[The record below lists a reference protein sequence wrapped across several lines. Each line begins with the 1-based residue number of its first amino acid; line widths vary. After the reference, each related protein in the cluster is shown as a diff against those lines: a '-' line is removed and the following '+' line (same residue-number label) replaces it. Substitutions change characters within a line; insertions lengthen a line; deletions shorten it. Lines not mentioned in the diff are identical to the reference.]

1 MIPSLPA
8 ALRVA
13 LPLSL
18 AILATGCAST
28 AKPGAA
34 AATSASSAATALV
47 AADAALVPIGFLAGT
62 WTQAQPRGAMIE
74 EHWME
79 PRGKSMLGSFRRIL
93 GNGATPFYEFTQI
106 VAEPDGVHLRQIH
119 VHGNFETDPRRKDAM
134 HLKLD
139 RSGAGMVSFVPIADA
154 AAAHA
159 GSLERVT
166 YTLGDDGVLTVRVE
180 ERARATEPGKPAG
193 EPQVLEF
200 RMTRR

>member
-1 MIPSLPA
+1 MIPSLSA
-8 ALRVA
+8 ALRLA

-28 AKPGAA
+28 AKPGASTA
-34 AATSASSAATALV
+34 ASPAATAHV

-62 WTQAQPRGAMIE
+62 WTQAQARGAMIE

-93 GNGATPFYEFTQI
+93 GNGVTPFYEFTQI
-106 VAEPDGVHLRQIH
+106 VAEPDGVHLRQLH

-139 RSGAGMVSFVPIADA
+139 RSGANMVSFVPIADA

>member
-1 MIPSLPA
+1 MPTLALRTLAPLALALIAAGCSSTARSSAKPEADGA
-8 ALRVA
+8 AL
-13 LPLSL
+13 
-18 AILATGCAST
+18 AS
-28 AKPGAA
+28 AP
-34 AATSASSAATALV
+34 V
-47 AADAALVPIGFLAGT
+47 AADAALVPLAFLAGT
-62 WTQAQPRGAMIE
+62 WMQAQPKGAMIE

-134 HLKLD
+134 HLRLD
-139 RSGAGMVSFVPIADA
+139 RSAARMASFVPIADA

-180 ERARATEPGKPAG
+180 ERARATDPAKPAAG
-193 EPQVLEF
+193 PQVLEF
-200 RMTRR
+200 RMTRVQ